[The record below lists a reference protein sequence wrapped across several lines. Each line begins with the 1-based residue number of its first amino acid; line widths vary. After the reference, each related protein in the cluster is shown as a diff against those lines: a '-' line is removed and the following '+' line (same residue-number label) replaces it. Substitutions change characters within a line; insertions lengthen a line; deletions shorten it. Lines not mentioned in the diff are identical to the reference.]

1 MSALVITKT
10 SFLTGKNRNEIDI
23 AELKDRLQSISCE
36 TDVEVIKLAIS
47 TMLDEIADSCK

>member
-10 SFLTGKNRNEIDI
+10 SFLSGKTKTEIDI
-23 AELKDRLQSISCE
+23 AELHSRLQSIYRE

-47 TMLDEIADSCK
+47 TMLDEIQDSRK